1 MHCKISTQNST
12 EFRSKL
18 GFNQHNIILNKKQS
32 VLKSVMNAF
41 EGENMQTQYSVLDY
55 KISLFL

>member
-41 EGENMQTQYSVLDY
+41 EGENMQTQYSVLGY

>member
-41 EGENMQTQYSVLDY
+41 EGENMYSTV
-55 KISLFL
+55 S